1 MNRNKVIAAAQKF
14 VQKGQ
19 LDKAIRE
26 YRKVVDEDPRDV
38 RIWLKIGDLQAR
50 RGAAGE
56 AVDTYS
62 KVAEYYSEQG
72 FYLKAVAVYKQILRI
87 DSDLV
92 DVNLRLAELY
102 KQLGLLNDAMR
113 QYEQVSSHLHAQGRS
128 REALDALRQIINLD
142 PANVA
147 SRIKLAE
154 LYSTQGMKDQAV
166 EEFAKAADYLRASN
180 RLDDYIKVA
189 ERLIYHQ
196 AENLSVL
203 RELARVYLRRKDAA
217 RALQK
222 LQMAFKLDPRDIDTL
237 EMLADA
243 FQALKQRDK
252 TISVLKELAR
262 LYEEV
267 GERTKQRD
275 VFQRILQI
283 SPEDDD
289 ARRALRRFQ
298 AMTSSSGSAPVMRA
312 SLGSGSTPP
321 PPPPPRGVSGHSVQ
335 KIGQNLP
342 NQGSQVGGR
351 PQAVTPPPV
360 PTPAP
365 QHQTVAA
372 TPGRAVQPQRSNSGL
387 MPTGPSGVA
396 VSAGSSPAVAKIIA
410 EAEVYIKYGL
420 QDKAVEHLS
429 QVFEHDPNNAEVR
442 LKLRDLYV
450 QLGQFPMAAKELVAL
465 AQSLV
470 NVNRPQA
477 ADLLNEALELNPE
490 SGQAHALLAAVEGS
504 DVHETMHLEED
515 SDPLEEDTLERV
527 AEDPSQQIPEAYPAY
542 DDLQEG
548 GNQDQLQPGGN
559 QDPVWELP
567 EAEFDSVD
575 SASDLDFVPE
585 YAEEAAEEPQEIV
598 VDTGLEYPAVEINA
612 DPSALDA
619 DAGEIIPGMEE
630 DLEEAEFFIQQ
641 SLYSEARAILLDL
654 LRRFPEHP
662 LIEAKLAELE
672 LAEEENRS
680 HTSIPAQPYESPSEL
695 DLGIGEFSLPTLE
708 VEEPEDS
715 GTTSP
720 RIIQTGSFS
729 VEEIFDPQEGS
740 SVGDEDTDTHYDLGI
755 AYREMGLIDDAI
767 KEFEV
772 AMRARD
778 KRALC
783 HMMIG
788 LIHMDRDDYAAAV
801 KQFSDGLLVEDL
813 RDQEAIN
820 IRYELGSAHEA
831 AAQPRRAL
839 DAYLQV
845 ARLSPRFR
853 DVSARIT
860 NLRTQL
866 GAVTE

>member
-50 RGAAGE
+50 RGASSE
-56 AVDTYS
+56 AVETYS

-72 FYLKAVAVYKQILRI
+72 FYLKAVAVYKQILRL
-87 DSDLV
+87 DPELV

-113 QYEQVSSHLHAQGRS
+113 QYEQVSNHLHQQGRS

-180 RLDDYIKVA
+180 RLDDFVKVA

-196 AENLSVL
+196 ADNLPVL

-243 FQALKQRDK
+243 FHALKQRQK

-275 VFQRILQI
+275 VFQRVLQI
-283 SPEDDD
+283 SPDDED

-298 AMTSSSGSAPVMRA
+298 AMSSGASDSNPIGVPATRQRVTSSGSM
-312 SLGSGSTPP
+312 PP
-321 PPPPPRGVSGHSVQ
+321 PPPPPRKAPRGVSGHPAQ
-335 KIGQNLP
+335 KPGQRAT
-342 NQGSQVGGR
+342 GHAS
-351 PQAVTPPPV
+351 PPPTPQTREAAPSPSQTTSPPV
-360 PTPAP
+360 RQQPSPTE
-365 QHQTVAA
+365 Q
-372 TPGRAVQPQRSNSGL
+372 S
-387 MPTGPSGVA
+387 
-396 VSAGSSPAVAKIIA
+396 VSQASSPAVTKIIA

-429 QVFEHDPNNAEVR
+429 QVFAHDPDNADVR
-442 LKLRDLYV
+442 LKLRDLYI
-450 QLGQFPMAAKELVAL
+450 QMGQFPLAAKELVSL
-465 AQSLV
+465 AQHLV
-470 NVNRPQA
+470 NVDRRQA
-477 ADLLNEALELNPE
+477 ADLLNEALELHPE

-504 DVHETMHLEED
+504 NVHDAVHFEQD
-515 SDPLEEDTLERV
+515 DDNLEEDTLERV
-527 AEDPSQQIPEAYPAY
+527 GEDPSGQIPEAYPVY
-542 DDLQEG
+542 DQLEEG
-548 GNQDQLQPGGN
+548 GQKEQ
-559 QDPVWELP
+559 VWEIP
-567 EAEFDSVD
+567 EDDIDSID
-575 SASDLDFVPE
+575 SSGDLDFVPE

-598 VDTGLEYPAVEINA
+598 VDTGLEFPAVEMGTSK
-612 DPSALDA
+612 DLGMPDA
-619 DAGEIIPGMEE
+619 SVEDMNPGLEE

-662 LIEAKLAELE
+662 LIEAKLAEME

-680 HTSIPAQPYESPSEL
+680 HTSIPAPSFESASEL
-695 DLGIGEFSLPTLE
+695 DLGIGDFALPTLE
-708 VEEPEDS
+708 PEESE
-715 GTTSP
+715 TTSP
-720 RIIQTGSFS
+720 RIIKTGSYS
-729 VEEIFDPQEGS
+729 VEDVVSNFQPEDGS
-740 SVGDEDTDTHYDLGI
+740 MAGDEDTDTHYDLGI

-772 AMRARD
+772 AMRAKD

-788 LIHMDRDDYAAAV
+788 LIHMDRNEFTEAV
-801 KQFSDGLLVEDL
+801 KQFSNGLLVEDL

-820 IRYELGSAHEA
+820 IRYELGAAHEA

-839 DAYLQV
+839 DSYLQV

-853 DVSARIT
+853 DVASRVKD
-860 NLRTQL
+860 LRAQL
-866 GAVTE
+866 DAAVEGTG